1 MEVRE
6 ADVAGVEHDVVNAV
20 HMHEAG
26 CRDVAGED
34 PFALNANWVPWRD
47 KCGVYTCAREC

>member
-6 ADVAGVEHDVVNAV
+6 KTDVAGVEHDVINAV
-20 HMHEAG
+20 NMHEAG

-47 KCGVYTCAREC
+47 KCGV